1 MSSMLGGG
9 NQSSSQGSYGT
20 SSRPVSGYQVLNINT
35 LEFFIPIEY
44 EFIEYLCGGS
54 YGNVIKVQHKET
66 GVFMAIKKLYEPFS
80 NKIGARRVYRELKLL
95 ELIDHENII
104 RFIDVYTPDADSA
117 SFRNVYIVTKYAGM
131 SLKHVLDRQKGRAQP
146 LILPDHIQYVTYQL
160 LRALKYLHSANVI
173 HRDLKPSNLAITEE
187 SDLTV
192 LDFGLAR
199 TVPTENTEGLSIYV
213 QTRWYRSPEVIYWS
227 NNSYNK
233 NADLWSVGCILAELL
248 TNRPLFPGTEPM
260 EQFRL
265 IVSLCGSP
273 DSELLR
279 KIEQQ
284 TNNSS
289 MGLVMQRMAGQH
301 DRRDFHQFFEG
312 LPKDAID
319 LIDRLL
325 VLDPDRRISVE
336 EAIEHPYVSIYHD
349 PNDEPVAD
357 GPFHIDDNVA
367 QDDIE
372 YWKGFYT
379 VELNRTV
386 WVIPTYYQNL
396 VPVGTGAHGAVCSAE
411 CLLTNQK
418 VAIKKFTRPFQSA
431 IHAKRAHRELHLL
444 RLMNHE
450 NIIDMHDV
458 FTPDSDPTHLQDVY
472 FVSVLMGAD
481 LSNILRIQRL
491 TDEHIRFLVYQILR
505 GLKYIHSAGII
516 HRDLKPS
523 NIAVN
528 EDCEL
533 KILDFGLARHAESE
547 MTGYVAT
554 RWYRA
559 PEIMLNWMHYTQ
571 TVDIWSVGCICA
583 ELITGRCL
591 FPGSDHIDQL
601 TRIMNV
607 CGTPSEEFLARI
619 SSEEA
624 RNYIRNVPTMQRK
637 DFKTYFA
644 NASPEAIDFLERTLN
659 LDPELRIS
667 VEDALKHPYVALYHE
682 PSDEPV
688 APGPLQIDGPA
699 NNLDSAADY
708 SIDQWREMVWQE
720 ISEFQRTRG
729 RERMLRAAE
738 FFATQQKSS
747 STAF

>member
-9 NQSSSQGSYGT
+9 NQSSSQGAYGT

-35 LEFFIPIEY
+35 LEFFIPTEY
-44 EFIEYLCGGS
+44 EYIEYLCGGS
-54 YGNVIKVQHKET
+54 YGNVIKVQHKTT

-80 NKIGARRVYRELKLL
+80 NKVGARRAYRELKLL

-104 RFIDVYTPDADSA
+104 RFIDVYTPDADST
-117 SFRNVYIVTKYAGM
+117 YIVTKYAGT
-131 SLKHVLDRQKGRAQP
+131 SLKHVLDLQKGRAQP

-160 LRALKYLHSANVI
+160 LRALKYIHSAGII

-213 QTRWYRSPEVIYWS
+213 QT
-227 NNSYNK
+227 
-233 NADLWSVGCILAELL
+233 
-248 TNRPLFPGTEPM
+248 PM

-301 DRRDFHQFFEG
+301 NRRDFHQFFEG

-336 EAIEHPYVSIYHD
+336 EAIEHPYVALYHE
-349 PNDEPVAD
+349 PSDEPVAD

-659 LDPELRIS
+659 LDPDLRIS

-747 STAF
+747 TSAF